1 MKLLGLKEHPFAAGH
16 DPRFLHSTAERDEAL
31 ARLRH
36 GLRGG
41 GSFLLVI
48 GPPGIGK
55 TSLVLEALDDEGAA
69 AAFLTQPSLEPDD
82 LLEEV
87 CIRFEINVPKGA
99 SKPQA
104 MSRLERHLGEL
115 RSKGLL
121 PVLALDDAQDASY
134 ELLEE
139 LRALSN
145 LEVEGRPMLQIVLM
159 GLPDLELH
167 LAADEMSRVLQR
179 VATHC
184 QLGPLTAEETTNY
197 LWARIAAAGGEGA
210 ALFPRE
216 VAREIHRLTR
226 GVPRAI
232 NTLAGEAMLQ
242 ASLASAQA
250 VSLAHVQSA
259 AGLKPRAA
267 SPAPADQR
275 AAAAPSIGEAARG
288 GPAVSAPPAKAAAAA
303 PAKAESAPREQGRK
317 AAPPEA
323 SPAKAPP
330 AKKQPVAEPT
340 IEEGKPSEISLH
352 SATDPKEWVARFV
365 DPDRPLTIGGQILA
379 QRAADQARLEWEDEN
394 GPMELEGDAETPAP
408 LPLPRRKRRPKALPG
423 SRRGTRRRTRGHV
436 PLAIGGLLVASV
448 ALFLGMRWTRRS
460 PGGEPLRAA
469 ATDSR
474 STSQLS
480 ATQPAAPSG
489 AASKNAQTSRRT
501 GVAAAGNAL
510 PGPGTEAPP
519 PKPVR
524 RGIEAARYLDS
535 ERAQAERT
543 LLAETTGYSVRVIE
557 GTDGGALVYRVV
569 VGSFGSRKKAQ
580 AAMNDLVDRGLI
592 DEARVVALPEQGS
605 SHP

>member
-69 AAFLTQPSLEPDD
+69 AAFLTQPSLEAAD

-104 MSRLERHLGEL
+104 MSRLERHLSDL

-139 LRALSN
+139 LRALAN

-184 QLGPLTAEETTNY
+184 QLGPLSAEETTNY

-216 VAREIHRLTR
+216 VSREIHRLTR

-232 NTLAGEAMLQ
+232 NTLAGEALLK
-242 ASLASAQA
+242 ASLASATA
-250 VSLAHVQSA
+250 VTVAHVQSA
-259 AGLKPRAA
+259 AGLKLRAA
-267 SPAPADQR
+267 SPTPADQQ
-275 AAAAPSIGEAARG
+275 AAAAPSIGLAARG
-288 GPAVSAPPAKAAAAA
+288 GPAVSSPPAKDSSAP
-303 PAKAESAPREQGRK
+303 PAKAESAPREQVRK
-317 AAPPEA
+317 ASEAP
-323 SPAKAPP
+323 PAKAPP
-330 AKKQPVAEPT
+330 AKKQPVAET
-340 IEEGKPSEISLH
+340 TVEEGKPSEISLH
-352 SATDPKEWVARFV
+352 SATDAKEWVARFV
-365 DPDRPLTIGGQILA
+365 DPDRPLTIGGQIMA
-379 QRAADQARLEWEDEN
+379 QRAADAAQREWEDEN
-394 GPMELEGDAETPAP
+394 GPMELEAEAETPAP
-408 LPLPRRKRRPKALPG
+408 LPPPRRKRRPKALPG
-423 SRRGTRRRTRGHV
+423 SRRGTRRGTRGHV

-448 ALFLGMRWTRRS
+448 ALFLGMRWTRHS
-460 PGGEPLRAA
+460 PGSEPLRAA
-469 ATDSR
+469 ATDSP
-474 STSQLS
+474 STSRLS

-489 AASKNAQTSRRT
+489 ASSKNAKPSRRT
-501 GVAAAGNAL
+501 GVAAADNPLAA
-510 PGPGTEAPP
+510 GPGTEAPP

-557 GTDGGALVYRVV
+557 ATDGGALVYRVV
-569 VGSFGSRKKAQ
+569 VGSFGSRRKAQ

-592 DEARVVALPEQGS
+592 DEARVVALPESDS
-605 SHP
+605 SNP